1 MDRLP
6 TFFDQV
12 VFQSKA
18 TIFRAIRF
26 TRENLSSSGCR
37 RWELLS
43 RVASGTL
50 LAESKSDLWDLSAP
64 HAEQV
69 LQAGKIQNLRIAS
82 RALDGCHVPANR
94 TFSFWKQVGW
104 PGSIRGYVRGRE
116 LRQGCLIPTVAG
128 GLCQLSN
135 ALHDA
140 ALKAG
145 FTIEERHAHTQIV
158 PGSLAETGRDATV
171 FWNYVDL
178 RFRAPHSFQIRIELT
193 PDELIVQFWENHG
206 S

>member
-18 TIFRAIRF
+18 TVFRAIRF
-26 TRENLSSSGCR
+26 SRDNLIPSECR
-37 RWELLS
+37 KWELS
-43 RVASGTL
+43 PGKASGVL
-50 LAESKSDLWDLSAP
+50 LAESRSALWDRSAP
-64 HAEQV
+64 HPEQV
-69 LQAGKIQNLRIAS
+69 LQAGKIQNLRVAS
-82 RALDGCHVPANR
+82 RKLDGCRVPANR

-135 ALHDA
+135 ALYDA
-140 ALKAG
+140 AMKAG

-158 PGSLAETGRDATV
+158 AGSLAETGRDATV

-178 RFRAPHSFQIRIELT
+178 RFRSSQSFQIRVDLT
-193 PDELIVQFWENHG
+193 TDELIVQFWRNHD